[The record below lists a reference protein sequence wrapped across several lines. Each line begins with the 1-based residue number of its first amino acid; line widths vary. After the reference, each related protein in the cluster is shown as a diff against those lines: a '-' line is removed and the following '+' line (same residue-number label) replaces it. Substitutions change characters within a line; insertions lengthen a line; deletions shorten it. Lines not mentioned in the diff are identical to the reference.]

1 MLRSLMKKHCA
12 TTLGIGFMAVLAGC
26 ASTSEEPE
34 SPTARQAMRFGV
46 KIDESRAIVSNATL
60 NADGASFSV
69 WSTFSRNDEE
79 QSVAPLLL
87 FDGETVTRSGGTWSY
102 ANTQYWFPK
111 FDYQFQAIYPA
122 GMEGVNTSFDT
133 NTGNLSLKNFDT
145 TKGTDL
151 MAAAT
156 TVSAAETEK
165 YENPD
170 VTPAPVNMEFK
181 HLLSRITFSGHSDEN
196 LHGTG
201 RKLIVTEVKVGGFR
215 TTGDV
220 ELSTNADGIQSATWT
235 LSEPDENSVVT
246 LTPTDGIELSYE
258 GTDLFTGDNAILVAP
273 QSIPANA
280 YIEITYKY
288 NLEAE
293 YIHKAK
299 ANLRVSGLTR
309 WEAGKSYRYPFT
321 FNDAVFFDLPT
332 VDPWSS
338 SPINGRPGFNVDIDN
353 N

>member
-1 MLRSLMKKHCA
+1 MKKHCA
-12 TTLGIGFMAVLAGC
+12 ATLGIGVIAVLAGC

-46 KIDESRAIVSNATL
+46 KIDESRAIVTNETL
-60 NADGASFSV
+60 KADGESFSV
-69 WSTFSRNDEE
+69 WSTFSRDDEE
-79 QSVAPLLL
+79 QTVAPILL
-87 FDGETVTRSGGTWSY
+87 FDGETVTRSEGTWSY
-102 ANTQYWFPK
+102 ENTQYWFPK
-111 FDYQFQAIYPA
+111 YDYQFRAIYPA
-122 GMEGVNTSFDT
+122 GMDGVSTSFDET
-133 NTGNLSLKNFDT
+133 TGNLSLKNFDT
-145 TKGTDL
+145 TKGIDL

-156 TVSAAETEK
+156 TVAAAVTET

-201 RKLIVTEVKVGGFR
+201 RKIIVTGVTVGGFR
-215 TTGDV
+215 TKGDV
-220 ELSTNADGIQSATWT
+220 VFSTNEDGTQSATWT
-235 LSEPDENSVVT
+235 LSDPDENSVVT

-258 GTDLFTGDNAILVAP
+258 GTDLFAGDNAILVAP
-273 QSIPANA
+273 QSIPTNA
-280 YIEITYKY
+280 YIEINYKY
-288 NLEAE
+288 NLEVD
-293 YIHKAK
+293 YPHKAR

-332 VDPWSS
+332 VDPWSN

-353 N
+353 ANNS